1 MREYT
6 SSIACNFSIKE
17 ENKEGRFVLI
27 FAKLL
32 DLVKAVD
39 NVSKTFISAENLP
52 ADEQRQKS
60 RDVDAGVGRA

>member
-1 MREYT
+1 MSNATNYEYVYA
-6 SSIACNFSIKE
+6 IRCVNIPVLFACNFSIKE

-39 NVSKTFISAENLP
+39 NVP
-52 ADEQRQKS
+52 
-60 RDVDAGVGRA
+60 